1 MFKAQNQRIDSESVE
16 ELNETEACD
25 NDVNAGTEN
34 MQANV
39 FPEYTFEAILD
50 DEGDHIKDL
59 ELKLKTQG
67 KE

>member
-1 MFKAQNQRIDSESVE
+1 
-16 ELNETEACD
+16 
-25 NDVNAGTEN
+25 

-67 KE
+67 KGVMIYRNVLVFN